1 MAKEVEGRTLH
12 PAAGE
17 AGESGWQLSQSE
29 ILADPQQYIA
39 GVPHHEFARLRAVS
53 PVAWVSEK
61 ARVLRNSTRS
71 VMAQGAGYWAVV
83 GYSSV
88 VAVSRQPEVFS
99 SAYRGAFSADPKS
112 RQDLE
117 RTRQLL
123 INMAA
128 PEHTPIRKLAM
139 RAFTPRALQQLHQ
152 GIRTHASNIVE
163 RILRQERFDVVQDLA
178 AELPLLVLADLLGMP
193 REDRGLMFK
202 WSNTIV
208 GFDDP
213 DFGGGSVEAYNR
225 TFVEAFE
232 YARKLAAQR
241 RAEPRDDVVSFL
253 VNTEVDGRHLTDSEF
268 CHLWI
273 LLVIGGNESTRHL
286 LSGSLQALA
295 EWPEQRKLFVE
306 GEASVPSAVEEF
318 LRWVSPIMQFRRT
331 AIRDTELDGQRIR
344 AGDKVILY
352 YISANRDE
360 KVFPNPSQLDLR
372 RSPNPHLA
380 FGIGPHFCLGAHLAR
395 LEAVSLFELLRPHL
409 HKFELI
415 GPVVRLKSN
424 FMNGIKS
431 MPARFIA

>member
-1 MAKEVEGRTLH
+1 
-12 PAAGE
+12 
-17 AGESGWQLSQSE
+17 
-29 ILADPQQYIA
+29 
-39 GVPHHEFARLRAVS
+39 
-53 PVAWVSEK
+53 
-61 ARVLRNSTRS
+61 
-71 VMAQGAGYWAVV
+71 
-83 GYSSV
+83 
-88 VAVSRQPEVFS
+88 
-99 SAYRGAFSADPKS
+99 
-112 RQDLE
+112 
-117 RTRQLL
+117 
-123 INMAA
+123 
-128 PEHTPIRKLAM
+128 
-139 RAFTPRALQQLHQ
+139 
-152 GIRTHASNIVE
+152 
-163 RILRQERFDVVQDLA
+163 
-178 AELPLLVLADLLGMP
+178 
-193 REDRGLMFK
+193 
-202 WSNTIV
+202 
-208 GFDDP
+208 
-213 DFGGGSVEAYNR
+213 VEAYNR

-331 AIRDTELDGQRIR
+331 AIRDTELDGERIR